1 MALQALLWDVDGTLA
16 ETERDG
22 HRLAFNRAF
31 ADLGVPLNWDAARY
45 GELLAISGGRERIT
59 ASLAELLGEP
69 PPPELVA
76 ELQARK
82 QDHYGAL
89 VAAGELRL
97 RSGVAELIAAAGAA
111 GLSQVIV
118 TTSGRAAV
126 AALAEH
132 LLGGLCQHF
141 AFWVCG
147 EDVSRKKPDPEAYL
161 LALQQ
166 LGCPASTALALE
178 DSGNGL
184 AAASSAGLACL
195 LTLSHYG
202 SAEPPQRFGRARA
215 VVDQLGAGAAVLRG
229 PACQGRQITLSYV
242 QALLE
247 DSPT

>member
-31 ADLGVPLNWDAARY
+31 ADVGVPLHWDAARY
-45 GELLAISGGRERIT
+45 GDLLAISGGGERIT
-59 ASLAELLGEP
+59 AALTELLGEP
-69 PPPELVA
+69 PPPEMVA

-89 VAAGELRL
+89 LAAGELRL
-97 RSGVAELIAAAGAA
+97 RPGVAELIAAAGSA

-118 TTSGRAAV
+118 TPRGRAAV

-147 EDVSRKKPDPEAYL
+147 EDVARKKPDPEAYR
-161 LALQQ
+161 LALQL
-166 LGCPASTALALE
+166 LGHPASTVLALE

-184 AAASSAGLACL
+184 AAAASAGLACL

-202 SAEPPQRFGRARA
+202 SAEPPQRFARARA
-215 VVDQLGAGAAVLRG
+215 VLDHLGAGAAVLRG
-229 PACQGRQITLSYV
+229 PACQGGQITLSYV

>member
-31 ADLGVPLNWDAARY
+31 ADVGVPLHWDTARY
-45 GELLAISGGRERIT
+45 GELLAISGGAERIT
-59 ASLAELLGEP
+59 AALSELLGEP
-69 PPPELVA
+69 PPPEMVT

-82 QDHYGAL
+82 QHHYGAL

-97 RSGVAELIAAAGAA
+97 RPGVAELIAAAGAA

-132 LLGGLCQHF
+132 LLGGLSQHF
-141 AFWVCG
+141 AFWVCA
-147 EDVSRKKPDPEAYL
+147 EDVARKKPDPEAYR

-184 AAASSAGLACL
+184 AAAASAGLACL
-195 LTLSHYG
+195 LTLSYYG
-202 SAEPPQRFGRARA
+202 SSEPPQRFARARA
-215 VVDQLGAGAAVLRG
+215 VVDQLGAGVAVLRG

>member
-31 ADLGVPLNWDAARY
+31 ADVGVPLHWDAARY

-59 ASLAELLGEP
+59 AALAELLGEP

-89 VAAGELRL
+89 VAAGEWRL
-97 RSGVAELIAAAGAA
+97 RPGVAERIAAAGSA

-126 AALAEH
+126 AALVEH
-132 LLGGLCQHF
+132 LLGGLCQQF

-147 EDVSRKKPDPEAYL
+147 EDVARKKPDPEAYQ

-166 LGCPASTALALE
+166 LGCPACTALALE

-184 AAASSAGLACL
+184 AAAASAGLACL
-195 LTLSHYG
+195 LILSHYG

-215 VVDQLGAGAAVLRG
+215 VVNQLGAGAAVLRG
-229 PACQGRQITLSYV
+229 PACQGGQITLSYV

-247 DSPT
+247 DSPL

>member
-31 ADLGVPLNWDAARY
+31 ADFGVALYWDAARY

-59 ASLAELLGEP
+59 AALTELLGEP
-69 PPPELVA
+69 PPPNLVS

-82 QDHYGAL
+82 QVHYGAL

-97 RSGVAELIAAAGAA
+97 RPGVAELIAAAGLA

-132 LLGGLCQHF
+132 LLGGLRQHF

-147 EDVSRKKPDPEAYL
+147 EDVARKKPDPEAYQ

-184 AAASSAGLACL
+184 AAAASAGLACL

-202 SAEPPQRFGRARA
+202 SAEPLQRFGRARA
-215 VVDQLGAGAAVLRG
+215 VVNQLGAGAAVLRG

-242 QALLE
+242 QSLLE
-247 DSPT
+247 DSAT